1 MAAKEVLHH
10 YWHSTKSDP
19 AVKITSYL
27 KVTRTLTWISRE
39 KHIRRE
45 TPWDVNAQLKG
56 YQVTPEWQFKAA
68 NAEKKKVAPAEHV
81 RRDEM
86 VRALGPD
93 SVKPTPIGEPNES
106 VFVAGRLAAY
116 IMTTKGPRACNIS
129 DINRAGKDH
138 VHWDREK
145 NNAIISQ
152 HDLRR
157 RKHPNEQSNNEEV
170 FVGCWCPDNKH
181 IWMPDETSTPPF
193 LTAEQNFYGFAG
205 NTIWPRAWLLC
216 PLRCLEI
223 LVKTGTTNHL
233 FHTFTKG
240 AWTAVKNPER
250 LACEYY
256 NFRGISR
263 TLQPQMFRKGLA
275 MTC

>member
-27 KVTRTLTWISRE
+27 KITRMLTWISRE

-56 YQVTPEWQFKAA
+56 YQITPEWQFKAA

-145 NNAIISQ
+145 NNAVISQ

-157 RKHPNEQSNNEEV
+157 
-170 FVGCWCPDNKH
+170 
-181 IWMPDETSTPPF
+181 
-193 LTAEQNFYGFAG
+193 
-205 NTIWPRAWLLC
+205 
-216 PLRCLEI
+216 
-223 LVKTGTTNHL
+223 
-233 FHTFTKG
+233 
-240 AWTAVKNPER
+240 
-250 LACEYY
+250 
-256 NFRGISR
+256 
-263 TLQPQMFRKGLA
+263 
-275 MTC
+275 